1 MAIRNIID
9 GTFSVNGDVEP
20 PVIATISVPTITA
33 VPYTTIPITFMKVGN
48 MCTMTI
54 GPFNITNNSTIQS
67 LTLDMSSST
76 LNPFKPSTT
85 ITMSGQNNLYQGI
98 ILNNGDNVLWSIFS
112 WNVTSKQILLTPP
125 TKGSAY
131 KIIIDN
137 AQSINYI
144 TN

>member
-9 GTFSVNGDVEP
+9 GTFSVNGSAEP
-20 PVIATISVPTITA
+20 PVIATISVPASTA

-54 GPFNITNNSTIQS
+54 GPFDITNNSTIQS
-67 LTLDMSSST
+67 LTISMSDPA
-76 LNPFKPSTT
+76 LIPFKPSTT

-112 WNVTSKQILLTPP
+112 WNVTTSQLLLTPP
-125 TKGSAY
+125 TKGSAN